1 MYTNKENVLELVAL
15 LKAHDISH
23 IVLCPGSRNI
33 PIVKS
38 IAKTDFFTCYSITDE
53 RSASFFAMGLTIKYK
68 KPCALVVTSGSA
80 LLNTAPAISEAFYQK
95 LPLLVI
101 SADRQQSFIDQ
112 MDGQTI
118 HQDKIFPSITKKE
131 VNLPEIYDKDT
142 LWLCNRLINEAL
154 LALRLDDTG
163 PVHINVPISDPFFNE
178 DVEDLPKARK
188 IEYKKLSDV
197 PKIIQSHKKVMVIL
211 GQNQYPYTKDICDKS
226 GIYDNVVFLSE
237 HLSNING
244 IKSIDNI
251 EILLGALDDDKK
263 ISLVPDLVITIGG
276 HILSKKLK
284 LFLRQNNFTH
294 INIMPS
300 FDIADVFFKLKY
312 QVFATFDK
320 ALDCVLD
327 CLSSKDITK
336 SFDKNFAKNFYA
348 LSYRIK
354 EPNLPYSQVSII
366 GKVMHILNDRYN
378 LHLSNSSTVR
388 YAQLFKKNCNIQI
401 QGNRG
406 VNGIEGSLS
415 TALGASSL
423 HDDLSFII
431 IGDLSFFYDL
441 NALFHSHV
449 SKNVRIILI
458 NNEGGEIFSAL
469 PGLDLKEKSSRYIL
483 ATHNFKAQ
491 GLSLDFKL
499 KYLKADSLESFQDAL
514 SICTKK
520 SDKAIIV
527 EAFTNRNQDIKLY
540 KEYLNEIKALLK
552 E

>member
-15 LKAHDISH
+15 LKSHDISH

-53 RSASFFAMGLTIKYK
+53 RSASFFAMGLTIKHK

-80 LLNTAPAISEAFYQK
+80 LLNTAPALSEAFYQK

-101 SADRQQSFIDQ
+101 SADRQQSFIGQ

-118 HQDKIFPSITKKE
+118 HQDHIFPTITKKE

-178 DVEDLPKARK
+178 DVDKLPMVRK
-188 IEYKKLSDV
+188 IAYKDLKDV
-197 PKIIQSHKKVMVIL
+197 ANIIKSHKKIMIIL
-211 GQNQYPYTKDICDKS
+211 GQNQYPYMVDKNEK
-226 GIYDNVVFLSE
+226 YENVVFISE
-237 HLSNING
+237 HLTNING
-244 IKSIDNI
+244 LKTIENI
-251 EILLGALDDDKK
+251 EILLGALDDDMKK
-263 ISLVPDLVITIGG
+263 SLAPDLVITIGG

-284 LFLRQNNFTH
+284 IFLRQNNFTH
-294 INIMPS
+294 INIMPTY
-300 FDIADVFFKLKY
+300 DIADVFFKLNY
-312 QVFATFDK
+312 QVCAPFDK
-320 ALDCVLD
+320 ALDCILES
-327 CLSSKDITK
+327 LSVKDNTK
-336 SFDKNFAKNFYA
+336 LCDINYAQNFYA
-348 LSYRIK
+348 LSHKIK
-354 EPNLPYSQVSII
+354 EPNLNFSQVFVI
-366 GKVMHILNDRYN
+366 GKVMHTLKESYN

-388 YAQLFKKNCNIQI
+388 YAQLFKKTCNIEI

-415 TALGASSL
+415 TAIGASSM

-441 NALFHSHV
+441 NALFNSHIN
-449 SKNVRIILI
+449 KNVRIILI
-458 NNEGGEIFSAL
+458 NNEGGEIFGAL
-469 PGLDLKEKSSRYIL
+469 PGLDLQEKSSRYIL
-483 ATHNFKAQ
+483 ATHNFNAQ
-491 GLSLDFKL
+491 GLCKDFNL
-499 KYLKADSLESFQDAL
+499 EYIRADCINSFEKAL
-514 SICTKK
+514 SICSKK
-520 SDKAIIV
+520 SDRAIIV
-527 EAFTNRNQDIKLY
+527 EALTNKDNDIKLY
-540 KEYLNEIKALLK
+540 KEYLNQVKALLK